1 MKNKIISIIFILNF
15 FNSCTVS
22 KNIKSNQTNN
32 SWKAEFEELNGK
44 EELNLTKQA
53 NSTVYLS
60 SKIIANTGSLKLL
73 ANQKE
78 ILNSQKVN
86 HTKLEL
92 DNNLKIQIIGQNA
105 NGSFSLDYPIY
116 ENKKINIQY
125 NKNIELLALASFL
138 IYYDDYASITDEQSF
153 TIDGKD
159 IKVKDLYAINL
170 KIANEFKPHLNSK
183 NLQVIKSYFDKKFYA
198 QYSNFLLSIDNFP
211 NAKIKEGNKFLNEF
225 NSIQDAENFTNAFN
239 NFFTEIKFNEFL
251 EKYHPYYERMIFE
264 VSQNIPKDNFIT
276 EMEHY
281 YGKKVAH
288 YNLYPSLTLGFSQG
302 FAVGD
307 ENMIGNI
314 FACFSK
320 PEKINN
326 PKDLELGFNNEKAL
340 RTVCVHEFG
349 HSFVNP
355 AIDKVDSKIIDHKK
369 YLFEPIK
376 DKMSQQAYNDWKIC
390 LYEHFVRANEVII
403 AKLLNDTQKSNEILK
418 DNYEKR
424 SFIYLPQIIE
434 KLEFWYYN
442 EYFEKSYD
450 DKVKEII
457 NEIE

>member
-138 IYYDDYASITDEQSF
+138 IYYDDYASIPDEQS
-153 TIDGKD
+153 
-159 IKVKDLYAINL
+159 LY
-170 KIANEFKPHLNSK
+170 
-183 NLQVIKSYFDKKFYA
+183 Y
-198 QYSNFLLSIDNFP
+198 
-211 NAKIKEGNKFLNEF
+211 
-225 NSIQDAENFTNAFN
+225 
-239 NFFTEIKFNEFL
+239 
-251 EKYHPYYERMIFE
+251 
-264 VSQNIPKDNFIT
+264 
-276 EMEHY
+276 
-281 YGKKVAH
+281 
-288 YNLYPSLTLGFSQG
+288 
-302 FAVGD
+302 
-307 ENMIGNI
+307 
-314 FACFSK
+314 
-320 PEKINN
+320 
-326 PKDLELGFNNEKAL
+326 
-340 RTVCVHEFG
+340 
-349 HSFVNP
+349 
-355 AIDKVDSKIIDHKK
+355 
-369 YLFEPIK
+369 
-376 DKMSQQAYNDWKIC
+376 
-390 LYEHFVRANEVII
+390 
-403 AKLLNDTQKSNEILK
+403 
-418 DNYEKR
+418 
-424 SFIYLPQIIE
+424 
-434 KLEFWYYN
+434 
-442 EYFEKSYD
+442 
-450 DKVKEII
+450 
-457 NEIE
+457 